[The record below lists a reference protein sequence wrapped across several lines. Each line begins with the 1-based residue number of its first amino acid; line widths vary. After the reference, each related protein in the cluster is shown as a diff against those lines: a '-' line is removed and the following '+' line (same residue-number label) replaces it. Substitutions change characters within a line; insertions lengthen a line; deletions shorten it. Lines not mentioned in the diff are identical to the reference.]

1 MHIFHGESNPDLYL
15 PRCSSEASST
25 SASWTPSPLAT
36 LTTARLVS
44 EVVFF
49 GQNLLDNGKIFS
61 KGTWPC
67 FLFWYL
73 VKTCCSGDQPS
84 VRQWALDDHQ
94 AGQGWQCRWEYF
106 GQDLF
111 LHEMLAFDWFDAGE
125 VDLELF
131 NAVIEDLEENA
142 LKNKQRRRREVRA
155 GVWECGERS
164 LLVSIKIDE
173 NFWVCAGCAWTRS
186 YSFDFSVSSWQAFCA
201 EDFYIHMCV
210 FL

>member
-1 MHIFHGESNPDLYL
+1 MFIGSKLYQRLLDAFTTCHPDNGQVGNGG
-15 PRCSSEASST
+15 CI
-25 SASWTPSPLAT
+25 
-36 LTTARLVS
+36 
-44 EVVFF
+44 
-49 GQNLLDNGKIFS
+49 QNLLDNGKIFS

-84 VRQWALDDHQ
+84 VRQWAVDDHQ
-94 AGQGWQCRWEYF
+94 AGQGWQCRWKWF

-111 LHEMLAFDWFDAGE
+111 LHEMLAFDWFCAGE

-173 NFWVCAGCAWTRS
+173 NFWVCAGCAWV
-186 YSFDFSVSSWQAFCA
+186 DP
-201 EDFYIHMCV
+201 DHIP
-210 FL
+210 